1 MQRIILDTNPSQR
14 YEDTNGFLCIRHNP
28 IAKAG
33 VFEYLGKNLGMTGR
47 NADKIVKVYRPFD
60 ELVKTA
66 KEFEGMPITLDHH
79 WVEGDHTN
87 PTVMGIISGK
97 VTAEEPYLYADIK
110 IINDEARKAIESGEM
125 RELSPG
131 YTSQFEEENGEYNGE
146 EYHFKQFDMHYNHLA
161 LVDVGRSGPDLKI
174 VDAANTSIYRTEDNA
189 ALPPLF
195 WEYIDTLEE
204 RNKLTAD
211 KTIIQAAIEGRLY
224 KNINK
229 IEAQRYVNHLSKL
242 HNDISSI
249 NSIEKGPIVK
259 SAETKIKKFVD
270 ELKQYYI
277 LNRNIVKDEKI
288 KIQNNANV
296 INKSINIDNKHGG
309 LAMPKKLKIE
319 DVDIDKLSRLLVD
332 FFNEEKEEGVHNK
345 DEDDVMV
352 DIPSEDEDD
361 VMVDIP
367 TNNEDEDDVMVDIPT
382 NNEDED
388 DVMVDIPTN
397 NEDED
402 DVMVDIPSEDEDDI
416 MIDIPSEDEDDVMID
431 IPSEDEDVA
440 EIASKT
446 VDAAI
451 KSYKR
456 EHAKAMAAYDE
467 VSSLVGTFK
476 TYDSAGNMMSEKAI
490 YKFACRRLG
499 LDKVEGVS
507 DYKSAF
513 RAANFMQNKIGKS
526 APSEAKRF
534 NDTAE
539 DSELLTVDE
548 IIKAAF
554 RN

>member
-14 YEDTNGFLCIRHNP
+14 YEDANGFLCIKHNP

-33 VFEYLGKNLGMTGR
+33 VFEYLGESLGMTGN
-47 NADKIVKVYRPFD
+47 NAKRIYKVYRPFD

-66 KEFEGMPITLDHH
+66 KEFEGIPITLDHH

-87 PTVMGIISGK
+87 PTVMGIISGG

-146 EYHFKQFDMHYNHLA
+146 EYSFKQFDMHYNHLA

-174 VDAANTSIYRTEDNA
+174 MDNYHNINDNIS
-189 ALPPLF
+189 LPSLF
-195 WEYIDTLEE
+195 WEYIDILEE
-204 RNKLTAD
+204 INMLTAD
-211 KTIIQAAIEGRLY
+211 KVIIQAAIEGRID

-229 IEAQRYVNHLSKL
+229 IEAQRYINHLNKL
-242 HNDISSI
+242 HNDI
-249 NSIEKGPIVK
+249 NNVNNIEKGPIIK
-259 SAETKIKKFVD
+259 SAEPKIKKFVND
-270 ELKQYYI
+270 LKQYYI
-277 LNRNIVKDEKI
+277 LNRNIIKDEKD
-288 KIQNNANV
+288 KAQNKANV
-296 INKSINIDNKHGG
+296 INKSMIIDNKYGG
-309 LAMPKKLKIE
+309 LAMSKNLKIE
-319 DVDIDKLSRLLVD
+319 DVDIDKLTKLLVD
-332 FFNEEKEEGVHNK
+332 FFNEEKEEGVHNE
-345 DEDDVMV
+345 DEDKVIVDV
-352 DIPSEDEDD
+352 PSEDEDE
-361 VMVDIP
+361 VMVD
-367 TNNEDEDDVMVDIPT
+367 V
-382 NNEDED
+382 
-388 DVMVDIPTN
+388 
-397 NEDED
+397 
-402 DVMVDIPSEDEDDI
+402 PSEDEDKVMVDV
-416 MIDIPSEDEDDVMID
+416 PSEDEDEVMID
-431 IPSEDEDVA
+431 IPTSAEDEDKVMVDVPSEDEDEVMIDIPTNA
-440 EIASKT
+440 EDEEDVTEIASKT

-467 VSSLVGTFK
+467 VTPLVGAFK
-476 TYDSAGNMMSEKAI
+476 TYDSAGNTMSEKAI
-490 YKFACRRLG
+490 YKFACKRLG
-499 LDKVEGVS
+499 LDKVEGIS

-539 DSELLTVDE
+539 DDELLTVDA